1 MTTED
6 TSAKPIE
13 VLDLSDPSDLPVKPI
28 NNVESGIQPLASFV
42 GELDNVQE
50 PVKTDSLAGM
60 QKTAEPQTE
69 QHVMGNI
76 VNGKVDAE
84 EKIGVNGDAHVNG
97 ETDANGNAAVN
108 GTAHLNGNMDVDST
122 MNMDDD
128 SNGITDVQTADS
140 LQPISAF
147 DGASDAPDTFP
158 TLGSEDISMADATPS
173 VLTKVARE
181 REDDDEGEPSAKRA
195 RTEEPVPADTN
206 GAYAVTPDAAALPD
220 SEHPS
225 STPAHANPSPIAPS
239 STSGPQNPSATAAAP
254 QPGAATTQ
262 QSPTIPDF
270 GPMTEAQFK
279 ILESGLRNLKK
290 SRHAVVYQK
299 PVDPVQLNIPTYFTV
314 IKQPMDL
321 GTIEQKL
328 RNREYRSVNDYVA
341 DFDLMVQNSVTFN
354 GPLHVVSQSGSMLR
368 SQLDAQLRKVPRPG
382 QAAPAVEQA
391 ASKKKKKFAAPAP
404 LLEPKQRRQSKAHL
418 PPPAAPLAA
427 LPPLVKDETYALDTN
442 GMPQI
447 RRMSTSDGRPKRE
460 IKAPA
465 RELPYSAKP
474 KKKKYQAELKFC
486 QEILD
491 EFKKPRWGPSIAP
504 FSIPVDPV
512 ALNIP
517 NYRSIVKKPMDIST
531 ITEKL
536 GQGHYENAK
545 EFEADFR
552 LMCDNCYKFN
562 GREHVVSKMAQ
573 DLEAQLTTSM
583 SKKNEWLAKH
593 APRSSPQSAD
603 AGSDSEEEDEDEEEE
618 VDDANEQFAMINK
631 QMQQLSEQL
640 MALQQKGKAAKPKD
654 KKSKSSS
661 KKKTSMGGGGFS
673 AARGEKKVS
682 KSKSSSKPRPITSQ
696 QKEEI
701 SSKISLLENDGI
713 SAAGELIKN
722 GLRKAG
728 KHEMADR
735 AEDEMEFEIDEIPD
749 DTLHDLLRLVRR
761 FTNTEHVEPT
771 VEDTEYKPAKNGVS
785 ANSGKTRK
793 NKPMSKF
800 EQEKRIAE
808 LKGRIAN
815 FDSGAGQASSPDGE
829 SLSCLYVHGK
839 VIDIGVAGQAAPES
853 SGDEDESGSESEE
866 E

>member
-1 MTTED
+1 MIAEETPI
-6 TSAKPIE
+6 KPIE
-13 VLDLSDPSDLPVKPI
+13 VLDLSNPSDPAVKPI

-42 GELDNVQE
+42 GELENIQE
-50 PVKTDSLAGM
+50 PVKTDSTAGM
-60 QKTAEPQTE
+60 QEAAVPQTE
-69 QHVMGNI
+69 QHDMGNI
-76 VNGKVDAE
+76 MNGKMDAE
-84 EKIGVNGDAHVNG
+84 EKMDVNG
-97 ETDANGNAAVN
+97 EAHANGLVHANGETGANGTAAVN
-108 GTAHLNGNMDVDST
+108 GTTDINGNMDVDST
-122 MNMDDD
+122 MNMNDD
-128 SNGITDVQTADS
+128 SNGVTDVQTADT
-140 LQPISAF
+140 LPAISTL
-147 DGASDAPDTFP
+147 DGASDVPDAFP
-158 TLGSEDISMADATPS
+158 NLETEDISMIDATPS
-173 VLTKVARE
+173 IPTKVARE

-195 RTEEPVPADTN
+195 RTEETVAPDTN
-206 GAYAVTPDAAALPD
+206 GVHTVTSDTPALPTT
-220 SEHPS
+220 EQPS
-225 STPAHANPSPIAPS
+225 SEPAPMDSA
-239 STSGPQNPSATAAAP
+239 ATAPPSEPSVAAP
-254 QPGAATTQ
+254 HQP
-262 QSPTIPDF
+262 PVIDF
-270 GPMTEAQFK
+270 GPMTEVQFK
-279 ILESGLRNLKK
+279 VIEPGMRNLKK
-290 SRHAVVYQK
+290 SRQAVFFQK
-299 PVDPVQLNIPTYFTV
+299 PVDPVAMNLPTYFTV
-314 IKQPMDL
+314 IKHPMDL
-321 GTIEQKL
+321 STMEQKL
-328 RNREYRSVNDYVA
+328 KNREYNSVNEYVA

-354 GPLHVVSQSGSMLR
+354 GHLHTVSQAGSMLR

-382 QAAPAVEQA
+382 HVAPAAEQSA
-391 ASKKKKKFAAPAP
+391 KKKKKLPAPAP
-404 LLEPKQRRQSKAHL
+404 VQELKQRRQSKPHL
-418 PPPAAPLAA
+418 PPPAAPIAA
-427 LPPLVKDETYALDTN
+427 LPPLVKEDTYALDTN

-491 EFKKPRWGPSIAP
+491 EFRKPRWGPSIAP
-504 FSIPVDPV
+504 FSVPVDPV

-562 GREHVVSKMAQ
+562 GKEHVVSKMAQ

-603 AGSDSEEEDEDEEEE
+603 AGSDSEEEDEDEEEDG
-618 VDDANEQFAMINK
+618 DDPSEQFAMINK

-640 MALQQKGKAAKPKD
+640 MALQQQKGKKPKE
-654 KKSKSSS
+654 KKSKSTSKSS
-661 KKKTSMGGGGFS
+661 KKTSMGGGGAS
-673 AARGEKKVS
+673 ARSDKKSS
-682 KSKSSSKPRPITSQ
+682 KSKSSTKPRPISTV

-701 SSKISLLENDGI
+701 STKIGELDNEGI
-713 SAAGELIKN
+713 SAAADLIKN

-728 KHEMADR
+728 KHAMADA
-735 AEDEMEFEIDEIPD
+735 AEHEMEFEIDEIPD
-749 DTLHDLLRLVRR
+749 ETLHDLLRLVRR
-761 FTNTEHVEPT
+761 GTNAEQVEPT

-829 SLSCLYVHGK
+829 SSECLGVHGEGAN
-839 VIDIGVAGQAAPES
+839 VGVAGQAAAES
-853 SGDEDESGSESEE
+853 SGDDDESGSESEE